1 MKKCPFCAEEI
12 QDEAIKCKHC
22 AEFLDGSGPSR
33 AAGKKLPWYYG
44 PAAIVV
50 SLLSVG
56 PLALPLVWLHP
67 QLKPIWKIAISA
79 IVLVLTWF
87 AVQVMIEFVNSF
99 NEMAKMLDFK

>member
-33 AAGKKLPWYYG
+33 TVEKKLPWYYG
-44 PAAIVV
+44 SAAIMV

-56 PLALPLVWLHP
+56 PLALPLVWVHP
-67 QLKPIWKIAISA
+67 LLKPVWKILITAV
-79 IVLVLTWF
+79 VLVLTWF
-87 AVQVMIEFVNSF
+87 AFQVVVEFVKSF
-99 NEMAKMLDFK
+99 DEMAKMLEFK